1 MDDLQPSIAPDELYA
16 QLGRA
21 AASIVGR
28 LLVAAVPRSVDTLQ
42 RWLGELPVDRQVVV
56 YGVSGDKIAR
66 QVAVELRAVGIRTQF
81 LEGGIEGW
89 IAAGLPTRRAIAGL
103 SSQWI
108 TRERPKID
116 RIACPWLIR
125 RFIDP
130 QAEFI
135 YVPTKDVLD
144 VAKATGGTP
153 YDIEGVE
160 FAHEGDCCSFDAF
173 LRIFDIRDQPLDRI
187 ALIVRGADTSRH
199 DLTPQCRGL
208 LAISQGLSAIF
219 SNDHQMLEYGM
230 IVYDALYAWCR
241 SQ

>member
-89 IAAGLPTRRAIAGL
+89 VRAGRAIAGFCRT
-103 SSQWI
+103 

-116 RIACPWLIR
+116 RIAGPWLIR

-130 QAEFI
+130 GATFI
-135 YVPTKDVLD
+135 CVPSAREPWL
-144 VAKATGGTP
+144 AAGTTLQWFKFP
-153 YDIEGVE
+153 PRRTSPDNKN
-160 FAHEGDCCSFDAF
+160 
-173 LRIFDIRDQPLDRI
+173 
-187 ALIVRGADTSRH
+187 GAAMERQQ
-199 DLTPQCRGL
+199 LT
-208 LAISQGLSAIF
+208 
-219 SNDHQMLEYGM
+219 Y
-230 IVYDALYAWCR
+230 
-241 SQ
+241 